1 MPGAT
6 ENDRRTQE
14 ERKALS
20 ERKML
25 SAARELF
32 AQKGYMRT
40 TLSEVGKAAGYT
52 GGLVS
57 HRFGS
62 KEGLLKAVIEH
73 IATRFFS
80 DQLEPLISVE
90 SAEESITNYIDIYL
104 SEIGKRE
111 NAMRALYVIMG
122 EALGAVPEVRDEI
135 ALLNRAFRRR
145 LVGIIERGMKS
156 GELRKD
162 VQPYAAAILITA
174 LLRGVT
180 MQILADKKAFK
191 VKDIIPLVQHQ
202 VLFAL
207 K

>member
-1 MPGAT
+1 MVEAAVL
-6 ENDRRTQE
+6 DRRTQE
-14 ERKALS
+14 QRKALS

-25 SAARELF
+25 RAARELF
-32 AQKGYMRT
+32 AQQGYMRT
-40 TLSEVGKAAGYT
+40 TLIEVGKAAGYT

-73 IATRFFS
+73 IGTRFFS
-80 DQLEPLISVE
+80 DQLEPVISVE
-90 SAEESITNYIDIYL
+90 SAEESIINYIDVYL

-111 NAMRALYVIMG
+111 STMRALYVIMG

-135 ALLNRAFRRR
+135 ALLNRAFRKR
-145 LVGIIERGMKS
+145 LVGIIVRGIKS
-156 GELRKD
+156 EEFRKD
-162 VQPYAAAILITA
+162 VQPNAAAILITA

-180 MQILADKKAFK
+180 MQILTDKKAFK
-191 VKDIIPLVQHQ
+191 VEDIIPLVQRQ

>member
-1 MPGAT
+1 MVEAAV
-6 ENDRRTQE
+6 NDRRTQE
-14 ERKALS
+14 QRKALS

-25 SAARELF
+25 RAARELF
-32 AQKGYMRT
+32 AQQGYMRT
-40 TLSEVGKAAGYT
+40 TLIEVGKAAGYT

-73 IATRFFS
+73 IGTRFFS
-80 DQLEPLISVE
+80 DQLEPVISVE
-90 SAEESITNYIDIYL
+90 SAEESIINYIDVYL

-111 NAMRALYVIMG
+111 STMRALYVIMG

-135 ALLNRAFRRR
+135 ALLNRAFRKR
-145 LVGIIERGMKS
+145 LVGIIVRGIKS
-156 GELRKD
+156 GEFRKD
-162 VQPYAAAILITA
+162 VQPNAAAILITA

-180 MQILADKKAFK
+180 MQILTDKKAFN
-191 VKDIIPLVQHQ
+191 VEDIIPLVQRQ

>member
-1 MPGAT
+1 MADAAAS
-6 ENDRRTQE
+6 DRRTQQ

-25 SAARELF
+25 RAARELF
-32 AQKGYMRT
+32 ARQGYMRT
-40 TLSEVGKAAGYT
+40 TLSQVGKAAGYT

-62 KEGLLKAVIEH
+62 KEGLLKAVIQH

-80 DQLEPLISVE
+80 DQLEPRVSVE
-90 SAEESITNYIDIYL
+90 SAEESITNYIDVYL
-104 SEIGKRE
+104 SEIEKRE
-111 NAMRALYVIMG
+111 STMRALYVIMG
-122 EALGAVPEVRDEI
+122 EAMGAVPEVRDEI
-135 ALLNRAFRRR
+135 ALLNRAFRKR
-145 LVGIIERGMKS
+145 LVDIIERGMKS
-156 GELRKD
+156 GEFRKN
-162 VQPYAAAILITA
+162 VQPGAAAILITA

-180 MQILADKKAFK
+180 MQILADKKAFE
-191 VKDIIPLVQHQ
+191 VKDLIPLVQSQ

>member
-1 MPGAT
+1 MVQAT
-6 ENDRRTQE
+6 TTDRRTQE

-20 ERKML
+20 ESRML
-25 SAARELF
+25 RAARELF
-32 AQKGYMRT
+32 AQQGYMRT

-62 KEGLLKAVIEH
+62 KEGLLKAVIQH

-80 DQLEPLISVE
+80 DQLKPHVSVQ
-90 SAEESITNYIDIYL
+90 SAEESITNYIDVYL

-111 NAMRALYVIMG
+111 STMRALYVIMG
-122 EALGAVPEVRDEI
+122 EALGSVPEAREEI
-135 ALLNRAFRRR
+135 ALMNRAFRKR
-145 LVGIIERGMKS
+145 LVDIIERGMKS
-156 GELRKD
+156 GEFRKD
-162 VQPYAAAILITA
+162 VQPNAAAILITA

-180 MQILADKKAFK
+180 MQILTDKKAFK
-191 VKDIIPLVQHQ
+191 VKDIIPLVQRQ